1 MNQILDK
8 LKKKDVKTMKQT
20 ITDPNEVNWVQ
31 FWQKA
36 LEQKKDKTRT
46 GTKQLLTS
54 IKKLKKMIIMIY
66 YFQSLF

>member
-1 MNQILDK
+1 
-8 LKKKDVKTMKQT
+8 MKQT

-36 LEQKKDKTRT
+36 LEQKKDKN
-46 GTKQLLTS
+46 KDWD
-54 IKKLKKMIIMIY
+54 KAAPNFHKKMIIMIY